1 MMHDPLVDG
10 LRDRLIAEY
19 HCHTIILYGSQA
31 RGDADSDSDYD
42 VIGFCD
48 GEAGTRRVTGRWRG
62 VLLDVFIYP
71 TTRLSKPDEDMLHVR
86 GGHVLCERESLG
98 TQFLAGIERLYAT
111 PPTPL
116 SDDEV
121 EARKN
126 WAVKMIDRLARGDVE
141 GNYRR
146 AWLLTALLENYFLI
160 RGCRYPG
167 PKEAFKSLAVS
178 DSDAFALFEKALAPG
193 AERSDIL
200 ALVARVNT
208 CER

>member
-1 MMHDPLVDG
+1 MMQDQLVDG
-10 LRDRLIAEY
+10 LRDRLIAE
-19 HCHTIILYGSQA
+19 HNCHTIILYGSRA
-31 RGDADSDSDYD
+31 RGDAGSDSDYD
-42 VIGFCD
+42 AIGFRD
-48 GEAGTRRVTGRWRG
+48 GEAETRRVTGRWRG

-86 GGHVLCERESLG
+86 GGRVLCERESLG

-116 SDDEV
+116 SDDEF

-126 WAVKMIDRLARGDVE
+126 WAAKMIDRLARGDVE

-146 AWLLTALLENYFLI
+146 VWLLTALLENYFLI

-167 PKEAFKSLAVS
+167 PKEAFKSLAIS
-178 DSDAFALFEKALAPG
+178 DPDALAMFEKALAPG

-208 CER
+208 YER